1 MKHMTYWDA
10 HLETLTTS
18 DLNTLETETLKKQLA
33 YVYENS
39 SFYRKK
45 FADQALS
52 PDDFK
57 SRDDLRKFPFTEK
70 KELLATQKEN
80 GALGGHQ
87 CVQLKDVVR
96 IQGTSGTTGRPLFIG
111 LTRNDINLWN
121 ELFARHAWT
130 GGLRPEDTIINPFNF
145 SLFAGGMSES
155 SGAEYMGITVIP
167 APFASTSTEKFMQIV
182 KAFKP
187 SVLFCTPS
195 MTTFLEDAVRKYLQV
210 EPDTLGFK
218 KGFMAGEALSDD
230 ERERIEAT
238 WGITAR
244 NYYGLSDVAADIA
257 AECGQSE
264 GLHFCGQGA
273 IVVELINPDTSQ
285 SLPMEDGSEGEIVLT
300 TVNREATPVIRYRVR
315 DMVKIY
321 TKPCP
326 CGRTGFRFRII
337 GRSDDMIKIKG
348 VNVFPSAVK
357 GIIQRFAPDTTGEF
371 RIVLPHPGP
380 SFGTNLT
387 VKIEYDEHVQKAH
400 LADIEKRIVAD
411 FRDALVFTPEIDW
424 VGPGSL
430 ARSQYKA
437 DYFEHAYT
445 DNPEFESIE

>member
-1 MKHMTYWDA
+1 MKHKTYWNP
-10 HLETLTTS
+10 HLETLTAN
-18 DLNTLETETLKKQLA
+18 DLNTLEAETLKRQLA

-45 FADQALS
+45 FADHALS
-52 PDDFK
+52 ADDFK
-57 SRDDLRKFPFTEK
+57 SRNDLRKFPFTEK
-70 KELLATQKEN
+70 NELLATQKEA
-80 GALGGHQ
+80 GALGDHQ
-87 CVQLKDVVR
+87 CAQLKDVVR

-130 GGLRPEDTIINPFNF
+130 GGLRPEDSIINPFNF

-167 APFASTSTEKFMQIV
+167 APFASTGTEKFMQIV
-182 KAFKP
+182 KTFKP

-210 EPDTLGFK
+210 EPIELGFK

-230 ERERIEAT
+230 ERQRIENT

-273 IVVELINPDTSQ
+273 LVAELINPNTSE
-285 SLPMEDGSEGEIVLT
+285 SLPMKDGSEGEIVFT
-300 TVNREATPVIRYRVR
+300 TVNREATPVIRYRVK

-321 TKPCP
+321 TRPCP

-380 SFGTNLT
+380 SFGINLT
-387 VKIEYDEHVQKAH
+387 LKVEYGEHVQKAH
-400 LADIEKRIVAD
+400 LAAIEKRIATEI
-411 FRDALVFTPEIDW
+411 RNTLVFTPEIDW
-424 VGPGSL
+424 AAPGTL
-430 ARSQYKA
+430 ARSQYKTE
-437 DYFEHAYT
+437 YFEHAYT
-445 DNPEFESIE
+445 DDPGNESIE